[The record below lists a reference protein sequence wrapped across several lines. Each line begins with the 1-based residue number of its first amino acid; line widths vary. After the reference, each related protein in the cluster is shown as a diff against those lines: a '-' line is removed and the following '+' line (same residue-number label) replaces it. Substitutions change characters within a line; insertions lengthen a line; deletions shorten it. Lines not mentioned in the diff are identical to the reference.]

1 MEDFKLNIGTLTNT
15 IDEYINLFNILNQQ
29 KEIINNS
36 ISQLISDG
44 WSGAARDKFEEEH
57 EKNQRLYEDLVEDIK
72 YMIEAL
78 DSEEK
83 PKALMLKNRCEDFE
97 NCITRRGSGN
107 ISTGNDTGLI
117 TLDYASLF
125 PIKNY
130 IDTCTNDYYK
140 TMQSSFSEILD
151 ITSELKYTSFNI
163 GGDIFSCQSSI
174 RNQTTSLKDF
184 DESFSR
190 YYQGVKQMESDI
202 CSILGKISGIT
213 EGISSLAGDSIIY
226 ENGEINV
233 DRLKELL
240 RKDSDELSD
249 SELQQLTYII
259 NIMDKDEYDNLKKSI
274 DDESIG
280 ENADFITSYL
290 EKVLPQKIANGEKI
304 VISGN
309 YDDDADAD
317 YAARNFIETAIKQI
331 KDWQLQDNKDIT
343 WIVTTSGYS
352 EKDIE
357 GIKEVAEE
365 KHVNLMFIDNA
376 DTIIDYMNTG
386 KDSNGNVI
394 ENRVISKVSDISIFS
409 HGLRDDGG
417 TLSLDYHSN
426 AELRNADLNI
436 INKELQDYNIN
447 KNCFS
452 DTYTYFASC
461 NAGTVQNGRSFAS
474 EWVAKVGGEAQAICD
489 PTPEDNQGGQTY
501 YGEINKG
508 KGIIW
513 RGVDAIKRRFGFNFD
528 KEGCSNYPILGISD
542 FNHDIYW
549 TDIFEDRETKKISNG
564 GPRK

>member
-29 KEIINNS
+29 NEIINNS
-36 ISQLISDG
+36 IYQLISDG

-57 EKNQRLYEDLVEDIK
+57 EKNQRLYEDLEEDIK

-97 NCITRRGSGN
+97 NCITRSGSGDVL
-107 ISTGNDTGLI
+107 TGNDAGLI
-117 TLDYASLF
+117 TLDYASLL

-202 CSILGKISGIT
+202 CSVLGKISGIT

-249 SELQQLTYII
+249 TELQQLTYII

-274 DDESIG
+274 DDEGIG

-309 YDDDADAD
+309 YDHDEGSN

-331 KDWQLQDNKDIT
+331 KDWQLQDDKDIT

-489 PTPEDNQGGQTY
+489 PTPEDNRGGQTSY
-501 YGEINKG
+501 EFINNINLG
-508 KGIIW
+508 W
-513 RGVDAIKRRFGFNFD
+513 RLSDSIRRNVLKESFS
-528 KEGCSNYPILGISD
+528 KEGCSNYVTTKD
-542 FNHDIYW
+542 NDDNRDVYW
-549 TDIFEDRETKKISNG
+549 TDIHEDGTIKKIDVG

>member
-29 KEIINNS
+29 NEIINNS
-36 ISQLISDG
+36 IYQLISDG

-57 EKNQRLYEDLVEDIK
+57 EKNQRLYENLEEDIK

-97 NCITRRGSGN
+97 NCITRSGSGDVL
-107 ISTGNDTGLI
+107 TGNDAGLI
-117 TLDYASLF
+117 TLDYASLL

-140 TMQSSFSEILD
+140 TMLSSFSEILD

-202 CSILGKISGIT
+202 CSVLGKISGIT

-249 SELQQLTYII
+249 TELQQLTYII

-274 DDESIG
+274 DDEGIG

-309 YDDDADAD
+309 YDHDEGSN

-331 KDWQLQDNKDIT
+331 KDWQLQDDKDIT
-343 WIVTTSGYS
+343 WIVTPSGYS

-417 TLSLDYHSN
+417 TLSLDYHSDV
-426 AELRNADLNI
+426 ELRNADLNI

-489 PTPEDNQGGQTY
+489 PTPEDNRGGQTSY
-501 YGEINKG
+501 EFINNINLG
-508 KGIIW
+508 W
-513 RGVDAIKRRFGFNFD
+513 RLSDSIRRNVLKESFS
-528 KEGCSNYPILGISD
+528 KEGCSNYVTTKD
-542 FNHDIYW
+542 NDDNRDVYW
-549 TDIFEDRETKKISNG
+549 TDIHEDGTIKKIDVG